1 MKINYNT
8 EEKKIEIK
16 DGLKTQYL
24 LIKLVL
30 ILNLG
35 VAILN
40 LYAVNE
46 WGGMEIFWV
55 VLGISSLLLLYLFIF
70 KKSTANNIPV
80 DSISRLNKKSVLG
93 RNVFS
98 IQLENGKK
106 RDLTEISTQEE
117 FNQLKTLFSN
127 IGISQ

>member
-80 DSISRLNKKSVLG
+80 DSISRLNKKSVFG